1 VYEVFYQFDDHGAI
15 RCAVADILIAISYG
29 KCSDERTKEI
39 RTILEKAVDVVHR
52 NIEEIK
58 A

>member
-1 VYEVFYQFDDHGAI
+1 MFYQFDDHGAI